1 VPPSGPKLTDGRVS
15 ETPAPP
21 SVAPAATVA
30 EKPEEAAKA
39 AVDAPK
45 EVIDAAKESSTDAK
59 AVIDAPKESST
70 DAKAVIGAPKE
81 SSTDAKA
88 VIDAPKESSTDAK
101 AVIDAP
107 KESSTDA
114 KEADAPASKAADSTA
129 ERKSEP
135 PNAADSASE
144 RKSEPPKA
152 ADSAP
157 ERRDST
163 APKSGK
169 GKKNKRDSKAPP
181 ASKPD
186 GNESKDVPIADV
198 SDHRLDDHS
207 EEFFSKPSL
216 PHLHDDGDHE
226 DDFDDHLPAAVRARA
241 LASEVAEQR
250 RAEVRKY
257 VQIGLAVC
265 AVLVAFALYKFA
277 TKPQVDSLPTPTVEA
292 AKPTETAKPAETAK
306 PVETAKPAE
315 TQATATPSA
324 SASASAAPSASASA
338 APAEGAPPSED
349 DKKAAKAARTKAERL
364 IDSGKYADAIA
375 AGEEAT
381 RLDPTHAQG
390 WLLLGAAH
398 DAKGDRPG
406 AKAAYRE
413 CVKLATTGPKGECA
427 AFAR

>member
-1 VPPSGPKLTDGRVS
+1 MSKKSRGNRRSEAPPSSAQLERDQKSVPPSGPKLTDGRVS

-30 EKPEEAAKA
+30 AKPEEAPKA
-39 AVDAPK
+39 AIDAPK
-45 EVIDAAKESSTDAK
+45 EVIDAPK

-70 DAKAVIGAPKE
+70 DA
-81 SSTDAKA
+81 
-88 VIDAPKESSTDAK
+88 
-101 AVIDAP
+101 

-135 PNAADSASE
+135 PKAADSAPE

-152 ADSAP
+152 ADSTAERKSEPPKAAESSP

-277 TKPQVDSLPTPTVEA
+277 TKPQVESLPTPSAEA

-315 TQATATPSA
+315 TQATATPFA

-349 DKKAAKAARTKAERL
+349 DKKAAKAARGKAERL

-406 AKAAYRE
+406 AKTAYRE